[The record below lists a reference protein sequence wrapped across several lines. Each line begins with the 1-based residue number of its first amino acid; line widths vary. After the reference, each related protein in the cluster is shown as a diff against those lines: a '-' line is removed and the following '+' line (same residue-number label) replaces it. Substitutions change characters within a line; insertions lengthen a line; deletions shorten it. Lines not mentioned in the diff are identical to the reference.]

1 MFALRRIRYQMYFG
15 VITLLVI
22 ITLLSIV
29 SLQGA
34 SKYRNLTKSINQR
47 STEIP
52 LAIELGIAVSDLR
65 SQLWDA
71 NRTQQEIQPYWEEFN
86 PKKGK
91 RDPLWQI
98 NIQAKLKKT
107 EEAFKNY
114 QNKINN
120 GREFDQG
127 ITTTQEEKNNLDK
140 FKKMLDV
147 VKDNV
152 NSHNDVFESSNN
164 FDVIEAK
171 LTELQDLYIQFPV
184 SMQQRMES
192 FSEDARTEY
201 RAWMTISGLAGIAAF
216 GLTGFLIFRFQH
228 RIIRPLELLIEG
240 SRQVTAGNYDFRI
253 QLKTNDEVAELADA
267 MNATTESFQSIKSDL
282 NKQVSQR
289 TREVV
294 RSEKMASVGFLAAGV
309 AHEINNPLASIAWSA
324 ESLETRIQDILNP
337 TNEAHPSDIDAE
349 IEDMK
354 KYLRRIQD
362 EAFRCKGIT
371 AGLLDFSRM
380 GDAKKSDV
388 NLSEIIHSVVSIVK
402 PLSKYRNREIEV
414 DADAS
419 ISALGNEQEI
429 KQVALNLIT
438 NALGCV
444 EENGI
449 VRIQLR
455 QENNF
460 AELIVTDNGCGMT
473 SEVQKHLFEP
483 FFTRRRDG
491 QGTGLGLSIT
501 YQIIEEHGG
510 KITAHSDGPGFGSEF
525 RVCLP
530 LAKSDSTKQ
539 KYIAA

>member
-1 MFALRRIRYQMYFG
+1 MT
-15 VITLLVI
+15 TLLVI

-71 NRTQQEIQPYWEEFN
+71 QRKQQEIQEYWLDIKPQPGE
-86 PKKGK
+86 

-98 NIQAKLKKT
+98 NLEAKIQRT

-114 QNKINN
+114 QNKLNN

-127 ITTTQEEKNNLDK
+127 ITTTQEEKNNLEK
-140 FKKMLDV
+140 FKEKLDV

-152 NSHNDVFESSNN
+152 NSHNDVFESSDN
-164 FDVIEAK
+164 FDVIETN
-171 LTELQDLYIQFPV
+171 LTELQDLYIQFPG

-201 RAWMTISGLAGIAAF
+201 RAWMTISGLAGLAAF
-216 GLTGFLIFRFQH
+216 GMTAFLISRFQC
-228 RIIRPLELLIEG
+228 RIIKPLEKLVEG
-240 SRQVTAGNYDFRI
+240 ARHVTAGNYDFRI
-253 QLKTNDEVAELADA
+253 KLKSNDEITELADA

-282 NKQVSQR
+282 NQQVSQR

-337 TNEAHPSDIDAE
+337 SEDARQSDIDSE

-380 GDAKKSDV
+380 GDAQKSDV
-388 NLSEIIHSVVSIVK
+388 NLSQIIHSVVNIVK
-402 PLSKYRNREIEV
+402 PLSKYRNREIVV
-414 DADAS
+414 DADVS
-419 ISALGNEQEI
+419 IFALGNEQEI

-444 EENGI
+444 EENGRVQI
-449 VRIQLR
+449 RLK
-455 QENNF
+455 QEDNF

-473 SEVQKHLFEP
+473 PEVQKHLFEP
-483 FFTRRRDG
+483 FFTRRRNG

-510 KITAHSDGPGFGSEF
+510 KIIAHSDGPGFGSEF

-530 LAKSDSTKQ
+530 LAKSESAKHKTT
-539 KYIAA
+539 AA

>member
-15 VITLLVI
+15 VTTLLVI

-71 NRTQQEIQPYWEEFN
+71 NRKQQEIQPYWEDVK
-86 PKKGK
+86 PKLGG

-98 NIQAKLKKT
+98 NLEAKIKRT

-114 QNKINN
+114 QNKLNN

-140 FKKMLDV
+140 FKQMLDI
-147 VKDNV
+147 VKENV
-152 NSHNDVFESSNN
+152 NSHNDVFESSDN
-164 FDVIEAK
+164 FDVVEAQ
-171 LTELQDLYIQFPV
+171 LSELQDLYIQFPG

-201 RAWMTISGLAGIAAF
+201 RAWMTISGLAGLAAF
-216 GLTGFLIFRFQH
+216 GMTGFLILRFQR
-228 RIIRPLELLIEG
+228 RIIQPLEKLIEG

-267 MNATTESFQSIKSDL
+267 MNATTASFQSIKSDL
-282 NKQVSQR
+282 NQKVSQR

-337 TNEAHPSDIDAE
+337 TDSTRQSDIDSE

-388 NLSEIIHSVVSIVK
+388 NLSEIIHSVVNIVK

-414 DADAS
+414 DADVS

-444 EENGI
+444 EEHGK
-449 VRIQLR
+449 VHIQLR
-455 QENNF
+455 QENNS
-460 AELIVTDNGCGMT
+460 AELVVTDNGCGMT
-473 SEVQKHLFEP
+473 PEVQQHLFEP

-501 YQIIEEHGG
+501 YQIIEVHGG

-530 LAKSDSTKQ
+530 LAKSDSVKHKNT
-539 KYIAA
+539 AA

>member
-15 VITLLVI
+15 VTTLMVI

-71 NRTQQEIQPYWEEFN
+71 HRKQQEIQAYWEEAK
-86 PKKGK
+86 PQLGG

-98 NIQAKLKKT
+98 NLETKIKRT

-114 QNKINN
+114 QNKLNN

-127 ITTTQEEKNNLDK
+127 ITTTQEEKNNLNK
-140 FKKMLDV
+140 FKEKLDI

-152 NSHNDVFESSNN
+152 NRHNDVFESSDN
-164 FDVIEAK
+164 FDVIETN
-171 LTELQDLYIQFPV
+171 LTELQDLYIQFPG

-201 RAWMTISGLAGIAAF
+201 RAWMTISGLAGLAAF
-216 GLTGFLIFRFQH
+216 GMTAFLIVRFQR
-228 RIIRPLELLIEG
+228 RIIKPLELLVEG

-253 QLKTNDEVAELADA
+253 QLQSNDEVAELADA

-282 NKQVSQR
+282 NRQVSQR

-294 RSEKMASVGFLAAGV
+294 RSEKMASVGFLAAGI

-337 TNEAHPSDIDAE
+337 TIDTHQSDIDSE
-349 IEDMK
+349 IEYMK

-380 GDAKKSDV
+380 GDAQKSDV
-388 NLSEIIHSVVSIVK
+388 NLSQIIHSVVNIVK
-402 PLSKYRNREIEV
+402 PLSKYRNREIVV
-414 DADAS
+414 DADIS
-419 ISALGNEQEI
+419 IFALGNEQEI
-429 KQVALNLIT
+429 KQVTLNLIT

-444 EENGI
+444 EENGR
-449 VRIQLR
+449 VQIQLK
-455 QENNF
+455 QEDNF
-460 AELIVTDNGCGMT
+460 AKLIVTDNGCGMT
-473 SEVQKHLFEP
+473 PEVQKHLFEP
-483 FFTRRRDG
+483 FFTRRRNG

-510 KITAHSDGPGFGSEF
+510 KIIAHSDGPGFGSEF

-530 LAKSDSTKQ
+530 LAKAESAKHKTT
-539 KYIAA
+539 AA